1 MCVVVVVA
9 VGYTIRDVVYEWRF
23 GHQRAV
29 VASPDM
35 ALSQFDLTG
44 MPAASSTACFQGSKC
59 VRGQPGELG
68 QCGRGNWV
76 SVVGGIGSC
85 GRGELDRW
93 SGEGRE
99 LNQWSGN

>member
-1 MCVVVVVA
+1 MDEVITLSVCVVVVA
-9 VGYTIRDVVYEWRF
+9 VGYTTRDVVYEWRF

-59 VRGQPGELG
+59 MRGQPGELG
-68 QCGRGNWV
+68 H
-76 SVVGGIGSC
+76 VVWGIGSVVW
-85 GRGELDRW
+85 GIA
-93 SGEGRE
+93 
-99 LNQWSGN
+99 